1 MVFIIINIFISW
13 IFFIYYV
20 FLQKYLI
27 KKYTEK
33 TDNSKLFL
41 VYWIDYNII
50 IFVLLLIS
58 ILFTIHLIIYGEEK
72 SEINEYNI
80 LSIIFNKYFPLLFST
95 NFIIDIMLSFHL
107 LLKIHKMKI
116 IKNKYYSITDIHNF
130 FKKINLMS
138 HYTIIRHLIF
148 LVITYVINLI
158 IVISKNIIGNY
169 IYLNLY
175 QICLLITTSIL
186 MLILSNRNKS
196 LIGYQICLKNN
207 IVEKIYN
214 NNKMKLI
221 ASIEYL
227 LYKFINDLL
236 LNIPY
241 IIKIFYN
248 YKQKYCYY
256 YYFYSIMFTGFLYL
270 FFFGEMLL
278 FIDSTNYTLLPCA
291 LKFLFF
297 TKCFNF
303 YFGDGK
309 KIITQILKKDNTDIF
324 NYNIYFNKSR
334 MFNTQEDFINQ
345 LNGINGYSKTN
356 ISSIYDITETINEDN
371 YNEKNNGVINQ
382 VKTIETITQT
392 LTKNTDEKIKEIEK
406 QKIKKEVEYSPC
418 NFFIIFK
425 LIYLYFNSNINVY
438 EKAKKN
444 AEENGF
450 LSDNTNS
457 NSNSNSNLN
466 KSSTQKFYGRFSNN
480 FNFGNG
486 KRKSIINIK
495 EKIDLLNKTE
505 INDNSHDNQ
514 LESMKIYNIDEVMG
528 CIQEY
533 GMKTIFL
540 KYLSKNMIK
549 NDKNKN
555 INNNNSK
562 NKNIEIEIDDN
573 LFLPDFVKDT
583 FIIKNNNHN
592 KSDSNIN
599 KKTLL
604 ENDSYH
610 ININYNS
617 SSYKFKIESLM
628 NFVLLD
634 LFPFYE
640 IDIKDILN
648 SLSIDNNM
656 HLFEIFFWK
665 KYEDKNFNSY
675 YTYDSFLNFEIYDNN
690 FLSYEQLKTFMTN
703 YKKYFLDKISN
714 FGYTYL
720 PLILGIFNIT
730 YLSYN
735 KVIILYRNPLAFTPN
750 ISFHYWL
757 KFIFSDDSEK
767 LETSTNNN
775 SNNNNNIVDINEVE
789 VKNNIKLNKDDYLDT
804 IKILDEDLT
813 FLNQVNYNLDFKLNL
828 FILNNINK
836 TDIEDDIINNQEQ
849 KNKNNISQSINLMN
863 IIRNTDLFPGNNPF
877 DIYHFKNK
885 IFGSESLCF
894 LENLYRSDLI
904 NNSYILK
911 IYFCEIFK
919 KKIFD
924 KSFDNKTV
932 KNSNRNSKS
941 SLNIIN
947 DTEIKNSK
955 SKNKINLSSS
965 SSSFEN
971 AIKENNQKLS
981 ENIKNKLLKKIG
993 KSKKKLFEED

>member
-1 MVFIIINIFISW
+1 MVFIIINTFISL

-41 VYWIDYNII
+41 VYWIDYNIVI
-50 IFVLLLIS
+50 LVLLLIS
-58 ILFTIHLIIYGEEK
+58 ILFTIHLFINGEEK
-72 SEINEYNI
+72 SEINGYII
-80 LSIIFNKYFPLLFST
+80 LSTIFNKYFPFIFST
-95 NFIIDIMLSFHL
+95 NFIIDIMVSFHL
-107 LLKIHKMKI
+107 LLKINKIKI
-116 IKNKYYSITDIHNF
+116 IKNKYYGITEIHNF
-130 FKKINLMS
+130 FKKINIMS
-138 HYTIIRHLIF
+138 HYTIIHHLI
-148 LVITYVINLI
+148 LLLITYIINI
-158 IVISKNIIGNY
+158 IIIISKNIIDKDFY
-169 IYLNLY
+169 IYLY
-175 QICLLITTSIL
+175 QIFLLITTGIF

-196 LIGYQICLKNN
+196 LIGIQIFFKNN
-207 IVEKIYN
+207 VVEKIYN

-221 ASIEYL
+221 ASIEHL

-236 LNIPY
+236 LYIPY
-241 IIKIFYN
+241 ILKIFYN
-248 YKQKYCYY
+248 DKQKYYY
-256 YYFYSIMFTGFLYL
+256 YHYFYSIMFTGFLYL

-278 FIDSTNYTLLPCA
+278 FIDRTNYTLLPCV

-309 KIITQILKKDNTDIF
+309 KIITQFLKKDNTDIF

-334 MFNTQEDFINQ
+334 MFNTQEDLINQ

-356 ISSIYDITETINEDN
+356 ISSIYDITETMNEDN
-371 YNEKNNGVINQ
+371 DKNNEIINQ
-382 VKTIETITQT
+382 VKTIETITQSQI
-392 LTKNTDEKIKEIEK
+392 KNIDEKLKEK
-406 QKIKKEVEYSPC
+406 QKQKIEYSPC

-457 NSNSNSNLN
+457 NSNSNTNLN

-480 FNFGNG
+480 FNFSNG
-486 KRKSIINIK
+486 RKKSIINIK

-505 INDNSHDNQ
+505 INDNNHDNQ
-514 LESMKIYNIDEVMG
+514 LESMKIYNLDEVMG

-533 GMKTIFL
+533 GMRTIFL
-540 KYLSKNMIK
+540 KYLSKNLIK

-555 INNNNSK
+555 ANNNSK
-562 NKNIEIEIDDN
+562 VKKNEIIIDDN
-573 LFLPDFVKDT
+573 LILPDFVKDT
-583 FIIKNNNHN
+583 FIIKNNSIKNNLN
-592 KSDSNIN
+592 KSYSNIN
-599 KKTLL
+599 KKSLL
-604 ENDSYH
+604 DNDSNN
-610 ININYNS
+610 ININDIS
-617 SSYKFKIESLM
+617 SSYKFNIESLM

-675 YTYDSFLNFEIYDNN
+675 YTYDSFLNFEIYDHN
-690 FLSYEQLKTFMTN
+690 FLSYEQLKAFMTN

-714 FGYTYL
+714 FGYTFL

-750 ISFHYWL
+750 MSFHYWL

-767 LETSTNNN
+767 LETSTINN
-775 SNNNNNIVDINEVE
+775 SNNNNIVDINEVE

-813 FLNQVNYNLDFKLNL
+813 FLNEVNYNLDFKLNL

-836 TDIEDDIINNQEQ
+836 TDIEDDIIN
-849 KNKNNISQSINLMN
+849 KNNISQSINLMN

-877 DIYHFKNK
+877 DTYHFKNK

-894 LENLYRSDLI
+894 LENLYRADLI

-919 KKIFD
+919 KKIFE
-924 KSFDNKTV
+924 KKFYNNNA

-947 DTEIKNSK
+947 DNEIKNSK
-955 SKNKINLSSS
+955 SKNKINISSS
-965 SSSFEN
+965 SSSNFEN
-971 AIKENNQKLS
+971 AVKENNQKLT

-993 KSKKKLFEED
+993 KSKKNLFEED